1 MGLIEERMARFQP
14 YTEEEKA
21 SLSQKYTPEQMEAIE
36 AGETSISAQ
45 DLATQG
51 AMRDDEHKL
60 PYISDLSTIDP
71 VIDHPVT
78 PRSRLDPQNRPRPKS
93 EEEISHSLNTFLQ
106 NIDGSDPTTGRPRDA
121 AVELQTFLSDPHNL
135 FDSSDPQ
142 ALLEELP
149 PQEPLL
155 PKLSAEGDAS
165 TRSGRGSS
173 SRKEEEE
180 EDPHM
185 KRLIR
190 QTGYTKQQIRRLRL
204 KSLVAHRVTNQTRMG
219 KIQSIYHLSVAGDGK
234 GMLGIGEGK
243 AHEDGDA
250 RRQAMMAAIRNM
262 KPVPRYEERTI
273 FGEVTGKVGAV
284 ELRLSARPPG
294 FGLRCQHLIFEMA
307 RAAGIG
313 DLSGKVLRSR
323 NKMNVCK
330 ATFQALM
337 QQKLPE
343 DIARARG
350 RKLVDVRKVYY
361 GGKTF

>member
-1 MGLIEERMARFQP
+1 MARFQP

-78 PRSRLDPQNRPRPKS
+78 PRSRLDPQNRP
-93 EEEISHSLNTFLQ
+93 Q
-106 NIDGSDPTTGRPRDA
+106 
-121 AVELQTFLSDPHNL
+121 
-135 FDSSDPQ
+135 
-142 ALLEELP
+142 
-149 PQEPLL
+149 
-155 PKLSAEGDAS
+155 GDAS